1 MENECAMLCPF
12 LTLFS
17 QQLSAASLESPLSDH
32 GDSSSSGSL
41 ASMAADDGSSGKVKS
56 FWAQFD
62 KSYMQPLFGGKDAN
76 NVRLSHWLHR
86 LISLACFVEYLF
98 LAISEFAICFAD
110 SFM

>member
-1 MENECAMLCPF
+1 MLCPF

-76 NVRLSHWLHR
+76 NVRLSH
-86 LISLACFVEYLF
+86 
-98 LAISEFAICFAD
+98 
-110 SFM
+110 